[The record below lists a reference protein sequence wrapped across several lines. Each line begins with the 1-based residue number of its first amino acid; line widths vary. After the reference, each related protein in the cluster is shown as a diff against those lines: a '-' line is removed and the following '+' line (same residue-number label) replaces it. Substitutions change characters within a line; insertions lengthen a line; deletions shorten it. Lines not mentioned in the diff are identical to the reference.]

1 MVCLIIPLSYTLRL
15 HFPVKEDLMAGQ
27 GLDRRE
33 ILRAMALA
41 AAASQFPGF
50 QRWAFACEHV
60 AAGNSPPSPRPT
72 AYTPQ
77 FFTPEEYTTVERLT
91 EMISPSDGTPGAREA
106 GVSEFVDFM
115 VFSDPGAQY
124 PFRYGLVWLD
134 AHSDKLH
141 GKPFRNLEAADQSD
155 ILRHL
160 AYKDQYREGEDE
172 GRRFFGNVREF
183 TLMGFYTSRI
193 GLEALDFPG
202 LKFYAESP
210 GCPHVDDR
218 GHLHLP
224 AKSSRQ

>member
-1 MVCLIIPLSYTLRL
+1 
-15 HFPVKEDLMAGQ
+15 MAGQ

-50 QRWAFACEHV
+50 QRWAFACDHV
-60 AAGNSPPSPRPT
+60 GAHAGENGSSPPRAT
-72 AYTPQ
+72 AYVPQ
-77 FFTPEEYTTVERLT
+77 FFTSDEYATVERLT
-91 EMISPSDGTPGAREA
+91 ELIIPSDGTPGAREA

-115 VFSDPGAQY
+115 TASDPGSQY
-124 PFRYGLVWLD
+124 QLRYGLTWLD

-141 GKPFRNLEAADQSD
+141 GKPFRQLEADDQSD
-155 ILRHL
+155 ILKHL
-160 AYKDQYREGEDE
+160 AYKDQYRDGEDE
-172 GRRFFGNVREF
+172 GRQFFGSVREL

-218 GHLHLP
+218 GHLNLP
-224 AKSSRQ
+224 NVVGS

>member
-1 MVCLIIPLSYTLRL
+1 
-15 HFPVKEDLMAGQ
+15 MAGQ

-50 QRWAFACEHV
+50 QRWAFACGHV
-60 AAGNSPPSPRPT
+60 GAAKTAPPAAGPS
-72 AYTPQ
+72 AYAPQ
-77 FFTPEEYTTVERLT
+77 FFTPDEYSTVERLT
-91 EMISPSDGTPGAREA
+91 ELILPSDGTPGAHEA

-115 VFSDPGAQY
+115 IASDPGSQY
-124 PFRYGLVWLD
+124 EFRYGLIWLD

-141 GKPFRNLEAADQSD
+141 GKPFRDLEAADQSD
-155 ILRHL
+155 ILTHL
-160 AYKDQYREGEDE
+160 AYKDKFRDGEDE
-172 GRRFFGNVREF
+172 GRRFFASVREL

-193 GLEALDFPG
+193 GLEQLDFPG

-210 GCPHVDDR
+210 GCSHVDDR

-224 AKSSRQ
+224 AESSRP